1 MKREYADK
9 INSLLQCFHFNKE
22 FLEWNHDYSHQLLR
36 HGVSHLYHFAM
47 LQGENDEATL
57 EELRNIIILITNG
70 DIPKPY
76 DLSSMDAEQPEA
88 ASKTV
93 MFFAAGGNSGSYTR
107 DASATET
114 VGHGVSADEAPT
126 PLLIIGV
133 RHVYRRENIV
143 GT

>member
-57 EELRNIIILITNG
+57 EELRNIIIAITNG
-70 DIPKPY
+70 DTPKPY
-76 DLSSMDAEQPEA
+76 DLLSIDAEPHDVETKTLMFAKPLAVSIEVTPEMMQQLKETMA
-88 ASKTV
+88 N
-93 MFFAAGGNSGSYTR
+93 MAGI
-107 DASATET
+107 
-114 VGHGVSADEAPT
+114 P
-126 PLLIIGV
+126 
-133 RHVYRRENIV
+133 RRMRKPHLYSR
-143 GT
+143 G

>member
-57 EELRNIIILITNG
+57 EELRNIIISITNG

-76 DLSSMDAEQPEA
+76 DLSSMDAEQPVTT
-88 ASKTV
+88 SKTV
-93 MFFAAGGNSGSYTR
+93 MIVKPLAVTVEVTPEMVQQLKQTMASVPRKMKKPFSY
-107 DASATET
+107 
-114 VGHGVSADEAPT
+114 G
-126 PLLIIGV
+126 
-133 RHVYRRENIV
+133 Y
-143 GT
+143 

>member
-57 EELRNIIILITNG
+57 EELRNIIISITNG

-76 DLSSMDAEQPEA
+76 DLLSLEAEQPEPIDQKG
-88 ASKTV
+88 KTV
-93 MFFAAGGNSGSYTR
+93 MFANPLAVSIEITPEMVQQLKQTMANIP
-107 DASATET
+107 ASMRK
-114 VGHGVSADEAPT
+114 VFPYHP
-126 PLLIIGV
+126 
-133 RHVYRRENIV
+133 
-143 GT
+143 

>member
-57 EELRNIIILITNG
+57 EELRNIIISITNG

-76 DLSSMDAEQPEA
+76 DLSSFDDDQPKPEGQTLTFIQPAAVSIEA
-88 ASKTV
+88 TPEMIHQLKQA
-93 MFFAAGGNSGSYTR
+93 MAAVPARLKSPSLYSR
-107 DASATET
+107 
-114 VGHGVSADEAPT
+114 
-126 PLLIIGV
+126 
-133 RHVYRRENIV
+133 
-143 GT
+143 

>member
-9 INSLLQCFHFNKE
+9 INSLLQYFHFNKE

-57 EELRNIIILITNG
+57 EELRNIIISITNG

-76 DLSSMDAEQPEA
+76 DLSSIDDNQPKSEGKTLMFIQPAAVSIEA
-88 ASKTV
+88 TPEMIYQLKQV
-93 MFFAAGGNSGSYTR
+93 M
-107 DASATET
+107 
-114 VGHGVSADEAPT
+114 ADIPAKLKNT
-126 PLLIIGV
+126 SLYS
-133 RHVYRRENIV
+133 R
-143 GT
+143 

>member
-93 MFFAAGGNSGSYTR
+93 MFFKPLAVTVEVTPEILQQLKQ
-107 DASATET
+107 SAT
-114 VGHGVSADEAPT
+114 VSEQMKRPR
-126 PLLIIGV
+126 L
-133 RHVYRRENIV
+133 Y
-143 GT
+143 

>member
-22 FLEWNHDYSHQLLR
+22 FLEWNHDYSIQLLR

-57 EELRNIIILITNG
+57 EELRNIIISITNG

-76 DLSSMDAEQPEA
+76 DLLSMDAEQPETTN
-88 ASKTV
+88 KTV
-93 MFFAAGGNSGSYTR
+93 TFLKPLAVTVELTSDMLHSLKRSAAVPAQMKRPSLY
-107 DASATET
+107 
-114 VGHGVSADEAPT
+114 
-126 PLLIIGV
+126 
-133 RHVYRRENIV
+133 
-143 GT
+143 

>member
-47 LQGENDEATL
+47 LQGENDEVTL
-57 EELRNIIILITNG
+57 EELRNIIIVITNG

-76 DLSSMDAEQPEA
+76 DLSSMDAEQLEA

-93 MFFAAGGNSGSYTR
+93 MFFKPLAVTVEVTPEMLQQLKQ
-107 DASATET
+107 SAT
-114 VGHGVSADEAPT
+114 VSAQMKRQR
-126 PLLIIGV
+126 L
-133 RHVYRRENIV
+133 Y
-143 GT
+143 

>member
-57 EELRNIIILITNG
+57 EELRNIIIAITNG
-70 DIPKPY
+70 DTPKPY
-76 DLSSMDAEQPEA
+76 DLLSIDAEPHDVETKTLMFAKPLAVSIEVTPEMMQQLKETMA
-88 ASKTV
+88 N
-93 MFFAAGGNSGSYTR
+93 MAGI
-107 DASATET
+107 
-114 VGHGVSADEAPT
+114 P
-126 PLLIIGV
+126 
-133 RHVYRRENIV
+133 RRMRKPQLYSR
-143 GT
+143 G

>member
-57 EELRNIIILITNG
+57 EELRNIIISITNG

-76 DLSSMDAEQPEA
+76 DLSSIDDNQPKSEGKTLMFIQPAAVSIEA
-88 ASKTV
+88 TPEMIHQLKQAMASVPAKLK
-93 MFFAAGGNSGSYTR
+93 SPSLYSR
-107 DASATET
+107 
-114 VGHGVSADEAPT
+114 
-126 PLLIIGV
+126 
-133 RHVYRRENIV
+133 
-143 GT
+143 

>member
-57 EELRNIIILITNG
+57 EELRNIIISITNG

-76 DLSSMDAEQPEA
+76 DLSSIDDNQPKSEGKTLMFIQPAAVSIEA
-88 ASKTV
+88 TPEMIYQLKQV
-93 MFFAAGGNSGSYTR
+93 M
-107 DASATET
+107 
-114 VGHGVSADEAPT
+114 ADIPAKLKNT
-126 PLLIIGV
+126 SLYS
-133 RHVYRRENIV
+133 R
-143 GT
+143 

>member
-47 LQGENDEATL
+47 LQGENDETTL
-57 EELRNIIILITNG
+57 EELRNIIISITNG

-76 DLSSMDAEQPEA
+76 DLLSIDAEGRELE
-88 ASKTV
+88 SKTL
-93 MFFAAGGNSGSYTR
+93 MF
-107 DASATET
+107 
-114 VGHGVSADEAPT
+114 VSSVAVSVEVTPEMVQHLKQQMANIPAKMRKPT
-126 PLLIIGV
+126 KPPLYSRG
-133 RHVYRRENIV
+133 
-143 GT
+143 

>member
-57 EELRNIIILITNG
+57 EELRNIIISITNG

-76 DLSSMDAEQPEA
+76 DLSSIDDDQPKQEGKTLMFIQPAAVSIEA
-88 ASKTV
+88 TPEMIHQLKQV
-93 MFFAAGGNSGSYTR
+93 M
-107 DASATET
+107 
-114 VGHGVSADEAPT
+114 ADIPT
-126 PLLIIGV
+126 KLKSPSLYS
-133 RHVYRRENIV
+133 R
-143 GT
+143 

>member
-57 EELRNIIILITNG
+57 EELRNIIISITNG

-76 DLSSMDAEQPEA
+76 DLSSIDDDQPKLEGKTLMFIQPAAVSIEA
-88 ASKTV
+88 TPEMIHQLKQV
-93 MFFAAGGNSGSYTR
+93 M
-107 DASATET
+107 
-114 VGHGVSADEAPT
+114 ADLPAKLKSPS
-126 PLLIIGV
+126 LYS
-133 RHVYRRENIV
+133 R
-143 GT
+143 

>member
-57 EELRNIIILITNG
+57 EELRNIIISITNG

-76 DLSSMDAEQPEA
+76 DLSSIDDDQPKPKGKTLMFIQPAAVSIEA
-88 ASKTV
+88 TPEMIYQLKQV
-93 MFFAAGGNSGSYTR
+93 M
-107 DASATET
+107 
-114 VGHGVSADEAPT
+114 ADIPAKLKNPS
-126 PLLIIGV
+126 LYS
-133 RHVYRRENIV
+133 R
-143 GT
+143 

>member
-93 MFFAAGGNSGSYTR
+93 MFFKPLAVTVEVTPEMLQQLKQ
-107 DASATET
+107 SAT
-114 VGHGVSADEAPT
+114 VSAQMKRPH
-126 PLLIIGV
+126 L
-133 RHVYRRENIV
+133 Y
-143 GT
+143 

>member
-57 EELRNIIILITNG
+57 EELRNIIISITNG

-76 DLSSMDAEQPEA
+76 DLSSMDAEQPVTT
-88 ASKTV
+88 SKTV
-93 MFFAAGGNSGSYTR
+93 MIVKPLAVTVEVTPEMVQQLKQIMASVPRRMRKPFSY
-107 DASATET
+107 
-114 VGHGVSADEAPT
+114 G
-126 PLLIIGV
+126 
-133 RHVYRRENIV
+133 Y
-143 GT
+143 

>member
-22 FLEWNHDYSHQLLR
+22 FLKWNHDYSHQLLR

-57 EELRNIIILITNG
+57 EELRNIIISITNG

-76 DLSSMDAEQPEA
+76 DLSSMDAEQLEPKGKTLMFVRPTAVSIEATPEMLYQLKQA
-88 ASKTV
+88 LA
-93 MFFAAGGNSGSYTR
+93 N
-107 DASATET
+107 ASAE
-114 VGHGVSADEAPT
+114 VKAPS
-126 PLLIIGV
+126 LYS
-133 RHVYRRENIV
+133 R
-143 GT
+143 

>member
-57 EELRNIIILITNG
+57 EELRNIIIAITNG
-70 DIPKPY
+70 DTPKPY
-76 DLSSMDAEQPEA
+76 DLLSIDAEPHDAET
-88 ASKTV
+88 KTL
-93 MFFAAGGNSGSYTR
+93 MFAKPLAVSIEVTSEMMQQLKETMAKMGSIPRQMRKPQLYSR
-107 DASATET
+107 
-114 VGHGVSADEAPT
+114 G
-126 PLLIIGV
+126 
-133 RHVYRRENIV
+133 
-143 GT
+143 

>member
-47 LQGENDEATL
+47 LQGENDDATL

-93 MFFAAGGNSGSYTR
+93 MFFKPLAVTVEVTPEMLQQLKQ
-107 DASATET
+107 SAT
-114 VGHGVSADEAPT
+114 VSAQMKRPR
-126 PLLIIGV
+126 L
-133 RHVYRRENIV
+133 Y
-143 GT
+143 